1 MKTKLTAQQ
10 ISVLRTLNGGE
21 NVTNSNKAKIIRQ
34 IDAQIPGLLVIV
46 PQIGPARDKPILG
59 AVLSNTG
66 RRFLAALDMAKK

>member
-1 MKTKLTAQQ
+1 MEAKLTAQQ